1 MELYKSFT
9 EWEDSFDGQPAVNWT
24 RNHREIP
31 VFAVGFYLWFIFY
44 FPKMQ
49 EWGVIPKVELKL
61 KTLFACWNA
70 ALSIFSIIG
79 ASRVVPNL
87 YNELTNS
94 DYGLTFSERFYKS
107 VCDDPKPRHRDGT
120 WCSYII
126 VLTTINLF
134 ILVHLT
140 HITFIYSLFM
150 DSYSLFL
157 FTQHRCCWSLGM
169 FIYIF

>member
-24 RNHREIP
+24 RNHSEIP

-107 VCDDPKPRHRDGT
+107 LQLFLLLIFYTYYR
-120 WCSYII
+120 YII
-126 VLTTINLF
+126 VCTGLQEKI
-134 ILVHLT
+134 
-140 HITFIYSLFM
+140 
-150 DSYSLFL
+150 
-157 FTQHRCCWSLGM
+157 W
-169 FIYIF
+169 